1 MVILNEPNVKNGL
14 YHQLFVMLNFVII
27 AITAGELE
35 ASGLS
40 FNLLSI
46 IWILT
51 LAVLLYVINWI
62 FNKFNLSFNQAW
74 QILLQYAVTFILV
87 HFVLLIVVLKRL
99 SIGEVAQVYF
109 NEDLSMLFIIPYIIS
124 IVITLVAYWWLQL
137 NVHAQE

>member
-1 MVILNEPNVKNGL
+1 MKNGL